1 MTAPAASVV
10 AGRPPP
16 KPFSAAESAR
26 FARANPSALALV
38 FSRMRPQLQK
48 SMWLAKRNPFRFN
61 VVNAISVEK
70 AKRSPQFATLIKY
83 IAASAP
89 LHAADSTKYI
99 GKALLCASLN
109 DVHAARHFA
118 YYAELRAAM
127 SILACAGIGVFGRS
141 HAIVTSQTKVEFVTD
156 RPTHEFVW
164 LAFAQWAGSLHA
176 WNTIA
181 HAVDI
186 AGKSLGDIVA
196 ATRSGFSASG
206 TIAGWMHDWGM
217 DLASLAADQDRRN
230 ESTYRPTEM
239 EPVEQCALSTTLR
252 FIETFWE
259 LFDPSQL
266 TRFAALDE
274 HLVRFALE
282 TVLSR
287 PNQGITLADYSS
299 IMSSMGLTPT
309 TYPRIQEVLTRS
321 GGFAKDSAIFDYAKV
336 KPVHDDTTLHLSMIS
351 RAALLSRLAIGSVVD
366 FVTSAGV
373 PRTELDFWLDEF
385 ALNSGLWTSR
395 PPDLQDL
402 WFDVET
408 ALTNLS
414 GASTTMSQQIWS
426 ATHAQDILV
435 LGEFERVAAWGIA
448 S

>member
-1 MTAPAASVV
+1 MTAPTASGV
-10 AGRPPP
+10 AGKPTPH
-16 KPFSAAESAR
+16 PFSPADSAK
-26 FARANPSALALV
+26 FAKANPSALALV
-38 FSRMRPQLQK
+38 FSRMRPQLKK

-61 VVNAISVEK
+61 VVNAISAEK
-70 AKRSPQFATLIKY
+70 LKPSPQFATLVKY

-89 LHAADSTKYI
+89 LHAADCTRYI

-109 DVHAARHFA
+109 DIHAARHFA

-127 SILACAGIGVFGRS
+127 SILACAGIGVFGRL
-141 HAIVTSQTKVEFVTD
+141 HAIVTSQTKVDFVKG

-176 WNTIA
+176 TRTIEG
-181 HAVDI
+181 AVEI
-186 AGKSLGDIVA
+186 AGKSLGDIVE
-196 ATRSGFSASG
+196 ATKSGFSASG

-217 DLASLAADQDRRN
+217 DLAFLAADQDRRN

-239 EPVEQCALSTTLR
+239 EPVEQCALSTTLS
-252 FIETFWE
+252 FIEDFWA

-274 HLVRFALE
+274 HLARFALE

-287 PNQGITLADYSS
+287 PSRGITLSDYLS
-299 IMSSMGLTPT
+299 IMLSMGLTPS
-309 TYPRIQEVLTRS
+309 TYPRIEAVLTRS
-321 GGFAKDSAIFDYAKV
+321 GAFTDDSAIFAYAKK
-336 KPVHDDTTLHLSMIS
+336 KPVHDDSTLHLGMIS
-351 RAALLSRLAIGSVVD
+351 RAALLCRLAIGSVVD

-385 ALNSGLWTSR
+385 ALNAGVWTSR

-402 WFDVET
+402 WLDVEA

-414 GASTTMSQQIWS
+414 GASTTISQQTWS